1 MHKLQL
7 GIIKYKNVVAG
18 VDSPNTSAVYGNL
31 GELSRHLEENLSV
44 KDRDILIGIDSP
56 DTPAMGRDLG
66 ELADNLY
73 ENVWGWIKF
82 EDILI
87 GIDREY
93 GIAVHSNLGKSPRDI
108 SKGERKEN

>member
-1 MHKLQL
+1 
-7 GIIKYKNVVAG
+7 
-18 VDSPNTSAVYGNL
+18 
-31 GELSRHLEENLSV
+31 LSV
-44 KDRDILIGIDSP
+44 KDKDILIGIDSP

-66 ELADNLY
+66 ELADNRY
-73 ENVWGWIKF
+73 ENVRGWIKF

-108 SKGERKEN
+108 SKGETVKFENTVAVVYSPNVDRAVGCSNERDAC